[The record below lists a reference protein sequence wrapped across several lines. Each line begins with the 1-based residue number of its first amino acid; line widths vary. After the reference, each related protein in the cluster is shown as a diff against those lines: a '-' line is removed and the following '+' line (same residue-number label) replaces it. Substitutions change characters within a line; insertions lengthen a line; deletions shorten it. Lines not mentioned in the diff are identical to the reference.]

1 MQKGRLYVFS
11 GPSGAGKS
19 TICRELVKDEQ
30 LKLSVSMTTRAPRE
44 GETDGVSY
52 YFVSREKFQQTID
65 EGGFLEHASIY
76 NNSYGT
82 PKAPVMA
89 QLEQGY
95 DVILEIEMQ
104 GAAQVK
110 KSYPDAVLV
119 FVLPA
124 SMKVLRERLTA
135 RGTDSAEQVELRLSK
150 SLEEIRTMV
159 DYDYFLIN
167 DDLAQTLATGRAIIT
182 AGRHMV
188 KEYSEEIIKQ
198 FEEEK

>member
-19 TICRELVKDEQ
+19 TICRELVKDER

-44 GETDGVSY
+44 GEADGISY
-52 YFVSREKFQQTID
+52 YFVSREEFQRTID

-82 PKAPVMA
+82 PKAPVMK
-89 QLEQGY
+89 QLEQGF

-104 GAAQVK
+104 GAMQVK
-110 KSYPDAVLV
+110 RSYPGAVLV

-124 SMKVLRERLTA
+124 SMKVLKERLTS
-135 RGTDSAEQVELRLSK
+135 RNTDSDDQIDLRLSK
-150 SLEEIRTMV
+150 SLEEIRLMR
-159 DYDYFLIN
+159 DYDYFLVN
-167 DDLAQTLATGRAIIT
+167 DDLQETLSNARAIIC
-182 AGRHMV
+182 AGRHTV
-188 KEYSEEIIKQ
+188 KEYAEEIIRK
-198 FEEEK
+198 FEEEE